1 MHSLCEGVIKNLFN
15 YWFEAGDFL
24 GEHSLRN
31 FMQEIDRRLL
41 GIQPPKFVPYT
52 PRSIYA
58 HNLWHA
64 HEYLAF
70 ILYYALPVF
79 KNIMKEE
86 HYSNLQK
93 LVVFVETI
101 LSPVINIQYLKS
113 LDIIINDFVKE
124 SSTLYTPKIL
134 LSGVHELLHLIDETI
149 EYGPL
154 NNINCFPFE
163 VSHYLTKINENYTS
177 KNF

>member
-93 LVVFVETI
+93 LVVFVEAI

-113 LDIIINDFVKE
+113 LPE
-124 SSTLYTPKIL
+124 
-134 LSGVHELLHLIDETI
+134 
-149 EYGPL
+149 
-154 NNINCFPFE
+154 
-163 VSHYLTKINENYTS
+163 
-177 KNF
+177 